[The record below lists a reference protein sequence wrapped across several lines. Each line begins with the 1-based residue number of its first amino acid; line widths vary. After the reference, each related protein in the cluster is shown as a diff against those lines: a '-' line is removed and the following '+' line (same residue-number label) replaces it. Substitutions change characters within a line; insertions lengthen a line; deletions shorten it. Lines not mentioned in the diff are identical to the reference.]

1 MSWLKKFIKFITP
14 LSYVEVR
21 TRNKKGRY
29 IADDPATI
37 ENEAYKKVLRKNHY
51 LLKGNNMSTIKESF
65 AKIAAHERECTIR
78 YENIEKRLDQGQRRF
93 NKLDNMIWG
102 LYILMITSGVLAG
115 MFG

>member
-1 MSWLKKFIKFITP
+1 
-14 LSYVEVR
+14 
-21 TRNKKGRY
+21 
-29 IADDPATI
+29 
-37 ENEAYKKVLRKNHY
+37 
-51 LLKGNNMSTIKESF
+51 MSTIKESF

-78 YENIEKRLDQGQRRF
+78 YENIEKRLDQGQKRF

>member
-1 MSWLKKFIKFITP
+1 
-14 LSYVEVR
+14 
-21 TRNKKGRY
+21 
-29 IADDPATI
+29 
-37 ENEAYKKVLRKNHY
+37 
-51 LLKGNNMSTIKESF
+51 MSTIKESF
-65 AKIAAHERECTIR
+65 AKIEAHERECTIR